1 MDRLSHHHEGICG
14 GEYECQGQEFTE
26 EGFVAH
32 GAVPFLFAV
41 FKPAQKENIL
51 PNLMQHKKYK
61 YL

>member
-32 GAVPFLFAV
+32 GAVPFLLAV
-41 FKPAQKENIL
+41 FKSEQK
-51 PNLMQHKKYK
+51 
-61 YL
+61 